1 MSGWNKLNIAQ
12 ATTSDLTCLKSWDL
26 EKTAFK
32 EIQFPKRETG
42 LPRQMVNPTLLCSYA
57 FFSLESYNR
66 FRLRKINQ
74 IMKKQWKRKTRRT
87 SVRMSADWFWSARR
101 DKQVLLTN
109 FHVHFFPVGSKLS
122 ELQPQTWNICFIW
135 VIVFILGHLVNW
147 ILTNFFF
154 GKENITILHWNKE
167 TFRDESLKNQQLV
180 DVN

>member
-74 IMKKQWKRKTRRT
+74 IMKKQWKQKTRRT
-87 SVRMSADWFWSARR
+87 SVRMSADWFRQEGQASPSDQFSCTFFSCRIKIERATAS
-101 DKQVLLTN
+101 DVKYV
-109 FHVHFFPVGSKLS
+109 FHLSHRFYFGSPCKLNPYQF
-122 ELQPQTWNICFIW
+122 LFWQRKYND
-135 VIVFILGHLVNW
+135 LA
-147 ILTNFFF
+147 
-154 GKENITILHWNKE
+154 
-167 TFRDESLKNQQLV
+167 LK
-180 DVN
+180 